1 MSDVSPQFESA
12 LATREAPKGLAVDI
26 REIVSRGMIDLRGL
40 TSDSKFM
47 AAAKEVLGLDLPTAP
62 RSSAAWGEIQALWLS
77 TDQWLILCPRAKTAE
92 LLNNLRQAL
101 DGIHSF
107 TVDVSDMRTIIRL
120 EGDDAR
126 YVLLKGS
133 SLDLLSSDYEAGTV
147 RRLRFAEIAAL
158 FHIVSQKPDV
168 IDLYVFRSYANYA
181 WDWLLANG
189 RGVAAIRP
197 FGRQVPPAV

>member
-1 MSDVSPQFESA
+1 MSDVQFESA
-12 LATREAPKGLAVDI
+12 LHSRETPEDLTASI
-26 REIVSRGMIDLRGL
+26 REITSRGMIDLRGL
-40 TSDSKFM
+40 TSDRKFM
-47 AAAKEVLGLDLPTAP
+47 AAAKEVLGLALPKDP
-62 RSSAAWGEIQALWLS
+62 RSSAAWGEVQALWLS

-92 LLNNLRQAL
+92 LLKDLRQAL
-101 DGIHSF
+101 EGIHSF
-107 TVDVSDMRTIIRL
+107 AVDVSDMRTIIRL

-126 YVLLKGS
+126 FLLLKGS

-158 FHIVSQKPDV
+158 LHIVSTKPDV

-189 RGVAAIRP
+189 RNVAAIRP
-197 FGRQVPPAV
+197 FGRQTPPAV